1 MKIEKK
7 KVENKKRKTV
17 DSGFINPTLVIEGEK
32 FTKPNV
38 VEDNIEVYK
47 PNVDIKTYCF
57 FNNPTLMGTTV
68 GEKNL
73 MLTLKHYVTQH

>member
-7 KVENKKRKTV
+7 KVENKKRKAV

-32 FTKPNV
+32 ITKPNV

-47 PNVDIKTYCF
+47 PNVDIKH
-57 FNNPTLMGTTV
+57 TV
-68 GEKNL
+68 F
-73 MLTLKHYVTQH
+73 LTTQH